1 MSVQDE
7 VSLEAEHREEM
18 ITIPLRNLLE
28 IQGIAQSA
36 KTPNVKYSGEEI
48 EMLRAAYE
56 ARGKALSE
64 IDMVA
69 HNSVAVWQHI

>member
-7 VSLEAEHREEM
+7 RDEPREEM

-28 IQGIAQSA
+28 IRGIAQSA
-36 KTPNVKYSGEEI
+36 HTPSVKYSGSEI

-69 HNSVAVWQHI
+69 HNSVSVWQHI